1 MAELTEGEALAVGV
15 GLVALGAVVLLLL
28 WLLVRA
34 RRRRL
39 ATVRRLAAVVARL
52 EEPGARAR
60 DERDSVSRLE
70 HLAQATMLRLGDA
83 EASLARLADTL
94 AVTGPGVVICDD
106 AGAVVYRNGVI
117 DELLGEADESGVVQ
131 GVIDEM
137 LQAGAEGTR
146 ASRSVQ
152 LPDPSGRSLEFSG
165 HPLDDGQRA
174 IGAVAVVDDVSQRHE
189 LDTLRQGLQAN
200 LTGELKAPLAA
211 LSLLAAT
218 LADEDDPAVMR
229 RLGDRL
235 CRQAGDASQVL
246 DDVAELSRLESG
258 APPER
263 EPVAVDLVVAQAVE
277 AAHLPGSSS
286 VTIGCAD
293 DDVADTG
300 PTVTGDRRQ
309 LVLAV
314 RHLIDHA
321 GRTVGAGSKIR
332 VSVGVDDGVVEVVVS
347 ADGPTAAVG
356 ERDRAVE
363 RLFRVADGGA
373 FDPGGSGLGLA
384 IASRVANAHGGQLV
398 VESTPSIGI
407 VVTLRVPAA

>member
-1 MAELTEGEALAVGV
+1 MAELTEGEALAAGV
-15 GLVALGAVVLLLL
+15 GFVALGAIVLVLL
-28 WLLVRA
+28 WLLVKA

-70 HLAQATMLRLGDA
+70 HLAQATMLRLGDS

-94 AVTGPGVVICDD
+94 AVAGPGVVICDD

-117 DELLGEADESGVVQ
+117 DELLGEADGSGVVQ

-137 LQAGAEGTR
+137 LQAGAEGGR

-218 LADEDDPAVMR
+218 LADEHDPAVMR
-229 RLGDRL
+229 RLADRL

-263 EPVAVDLVVAQAVE
+263 ESVAVDLIVAQAVD
-277 AAHLPGSSS
+277 AAHAGSSS
-286 VTIGCAD
+286 VTIDSARDGVTD
-293 DDVADTG
+293 PG
-300 PTVTGDRRQ
+300 PAVKGDRRQ

-314 RHLIDHA
+314 RHLVDHA
-321 GRTVGAGSKIR
+321 GRVVGAGCKIR
-332 VSVGVDDGVVEVVVS
+332 ISVGGSDGMVEVAVA
-347 ADGPTAAVG
+347 ADGATADG
-356 ERDRAVE
+356 EERDRAVD
-363 RLFRVADGGA
+363 RLFRVGDGGA
-373 FDPGGSGLGLA
+373 YDPGGSGLGLA
-384 IASRVANAHGGQLV
+384 IASRVASAHGGQLV
-398 VESTPSIGI
+398 VESTPPTGT